1 MSALGAFCNQLIAF
15 LEDLA
20 ETYPEEKDLLMGVQ
34 AMKLMKQANPRML
47 HRLFAE
53 YVNPTVQERIL
64 VEDDAYVIDNA
75 KAILD
80 SQYSDML
87 TLFWV
92 FKKHWTSMSETNK
105 QHIWKY
111 LKSLVLL
118 ARRVPDTLA

>member
-15 LEDLA
+15 VEDLA

-47 HRLFAE
+47 HRLFSE

>member
-15 LEDLA
+15 VEDLA

-75 KAILD
+75 KAIFD

>member
-15 LEDLA
+15 VEDLA

>member
-15 LEDLA
+15 VEDLA

-53 YVNPTVQERIL
+53 YVNPTIQERIL

-75 KAILD
+75 KAIFD

>member
-15 LEDLA
+15 VEDLA

-47 HRLFAE
+47 HRLFVE

-75 KAILD
+75 KAIFD